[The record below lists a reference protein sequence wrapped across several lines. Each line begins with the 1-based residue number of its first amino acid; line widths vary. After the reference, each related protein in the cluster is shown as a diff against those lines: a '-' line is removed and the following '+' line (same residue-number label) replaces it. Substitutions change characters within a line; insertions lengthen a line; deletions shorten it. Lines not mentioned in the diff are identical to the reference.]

1 MRILIVEDEK
11 LAAERLAKM
20 VLQIEPRAAIVHI
33 SDTISGTVEWLKGH
47 DGPDLGFFD
56 IQLADG
62 LSFSVFEQTEI
73 RFPVIFTTAYDE
85 YALKAFKVNSI
96 DYLLKP
102 IDGEELAAALQ
113 KYHRLNP
120 EDGPSVPGKAAA
132 NAMLMMTR
140 QYKSRFLLKTG
151 DNLVSV
157 PTPQI
162 AVFYSFAKG
171 TFLVT
176 LDGKTFDTDHTLD
189 ELEHLLDPEHFFRVS
204 RQFIIQNTAI
214 RNILQYSGSRLKV
227 SLHVKT
233 PDEIIVSRE
242 RVAAFKSFLGQ

>member
-1 MRILIVEDEK
+1 MKILIVEDEK

-20 VLQIEPRAAIVHI
+20 VLRIEPRATIVHTAD
-33 SDTISGTVEWLKGH
+33 SVGGTLEWLQGQAR
-47 DGPDLGFFD
+47 PDLGFFD

-62 LSFSVFEQTEI
+62 LSFSIFEQTEI

-102 IDGEELAAALQ
+102 IAEEELAAALK
-113 KYHRLNP
+113 KYHQLNP
-120 EDGPSVPGKAAA
+120 NDGPSLSGNAAA

-151 DNLVSV
+151 EHLVSV
-157 PTPQI
+157 PTLQI

-176 LDGKTFDTDHTLD
+176 LDGKAFDTDHTLD
-189 ELEHLLDPEHFFRVS
+189 ELEHLLDPVHFFRVS
-204 RQFIIQNTAI
+204 RQFIIRNDAI

-227 SLHVKT
+227 SLQVKT

-242 RVAAFKSFLGQ
+242 KVTAFKHFLGQ